1 MRVAV
6 YGTLRAG
13 FGNHALLGDAP
24 LVGVGRTEREFI
36 MLTGGFPVCL
46 VPENAQ
52 LRPTKVTVE
61 VYDISASSA
70 PDAILRRL
78 DNLEGHPDWYRRE
91 EVHITLDSGEPCTA
105 QMYIMPGN
113 HEDFPRWQMV
123 PHGDWAAHRR
133 ALS

>member
-24 LVGVGRTEREFI
+24 LVGVGRTQRQFM
-36 MLTGGFPVCL
+36 MLTAGFPVCL
-46 VPENAQ
+46 VPEDTADGVQ
-52 LRPTKVTVE
+52 ITVE
-61 VYDISASSA
+61 VYDLSSSSA
-70 PDAILRRL
+70 PEAILRRL
-78 DNLEGHPDWYRRE
+78 DNLEGHPEWYKRE
-91 EVHITLDSGEPCTA
+91 ELIVRFEDGTTTSA
-105 QMYIMPGN
+105 WMYIMPGTT
-113 HEDFPRWQMV
+113 EDFPSWKHV